1 MLAGFR
7 YTSQFR
13 WIGNSP
19 WTSNDVEILL
29 KTRKI
34 PTKPSN
40 PSAPPPG
47 VPRLGTVAT
56 ESGESGTA
64 ILMSMASP
72 QSGGE

>member
-29 KTRKI
+29 KTRK
-34 PTKPSN
+34 N
-40 PSAPPPG
+40 PDRTVEPQRSPPR
-47 VPRLGTVAT
+47 VPRLGTVAM
-56 ESGESGTA
+56 SGESGTA

>member
-29 KTRKI
+29 KTRK
-34 PTKPSN
+34 N
-40 PSAPPPG
+40 PDRTVEPQRSPPREYRALALS
-47 VPRLGTVAT
+47 PRSQ
-56 ESGESGTA
+56 ESQE
-64 ILMSMASP
+64 L
-72 QSGGE
+72 QF

>member
-40 PSAPPPG
+40 PSAPPREYRALALS
-47 VPRLGTVAT
+47 PRSQ
-56 ESGESGTA
+56 ESQE
-64 ILMSMASP
+64 L
-72 QSGGE
+72 QF